1 MWLKTLINVCYIPVH
16 FYIITLTLWN
26 TVDRRFSW
34 RAALNFFT
42 TRSRGQR
49 KNSHNSVEARFS
61 RYATLCEIWCIV
73 IYKVFKMVTSFLHL
87 ELSPIFNVSRDFYF
101 NWSLWYI
108 KLRLTVRSHQWY
120 QGRFFHTTI
129 PFNSCITP
137 FDSTW
142 NRSQPSLLIVLH
154 NIQATKLWNHLIN
167 WRYERK
173 WLQLFLQKFDLV

>member
-73 IYKVFKMVTSFLHL
+73 IYKVFKMITSFLHL
-87 ELSPIFNVSRDFYF
+87 EQHPIINVSRDFNF

-108 KLRLTVRSHQWY
+108 KLRLY
-120 QGRFFHTTI
+120 
-129 PFNSCITP
+129 
-137 FDSTW
+137 
-142 NRSQPSLLIVLH
+142 SQKPSMVSRKVFPYYYSIQFLH
-154 NIQATKLWNHLIN
+154 NTIWFNLK
-167 WRYERK
+167 
-173 WLQLFLQKFDLV
+173 